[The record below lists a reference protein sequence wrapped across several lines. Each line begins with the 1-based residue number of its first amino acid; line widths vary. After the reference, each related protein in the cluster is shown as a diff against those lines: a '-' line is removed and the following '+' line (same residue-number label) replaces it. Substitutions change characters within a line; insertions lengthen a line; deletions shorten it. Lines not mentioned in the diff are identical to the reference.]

1 MTETTSPGR
10 PGTAEK
16 DLQQVQQFL
25 LDLGSVLTASGEAV
39 NLIEDHLHHLAVVY
53 GAPRARVSVLPTY
66 LAISMGPGRPVAL
79 ESTRRL
85 AGHLRLDQTAAVF
98 EILKAAEGG
107 RISPPE
113 GSLRIHEIGQ
123 MAPRFR
129 PTVRVLGHVVLTTG
143 ICLVL
148 EPTWADLVLAAL
160 FGALV
165 GGLKLLARQWSSI
178 QMILPAAA
186 AFAVAAATF
195 LVVGRWWV
203 QADLRAMIP
212 PLVTFL
218 PGAMLT
224 MAVVEISAAEIVSG
238 ASRLVAGAL
247 QLLLLTFGIIGAAHV
262 VGLPPPERLS
272 AAGGH
277 EVGWWAPW
285 LGVLII
291 ALGDYLHHSAPR
303 GSLRWLCLVL
313 YTAWIGQFL
322 GDQVF
327 GGYLSGFIGAIV
339 MTPVAYLVERRPS
352 GPPAL
357 VSFMPAFWL
366 LVPGALSVIGVTK
379 YLGRGD
385 PAGAQEFVSAV
396 GSMIAVALG
405 VLCGYPLYRAL
416 AHGLARLARRRSA

>member
-1 MTETTSPGR
+1 M
-10 PGTAEK
+10 
-16 DLQQVQQFL
+16 QQFL
-25 LDLGSVLTASGEAV
+25 LDVGSMLTASGEAV
-39 NLIEDHLHHLAVVY
+39 NLVEEHLHGLAVVY
-53 GAPRARVSVLPTY
+53 GVPEARVSVLPTY
-66 LAISMGPGRPVAL
+66 LAISMEPGRPAAL

-85 AGHLRLDQTAAVF
+85 TGNLRLDQTAAVF
-98 EILKAAEGG
+98 EIIKAAEAGQ
-107 RISPPE
+107 ISPAE
-113 GSLRIHEIGQ
+113 GSRRVRAIGQ

-129 PTVRVLGHVVLTTG
+129 PTVRVLGHAVLTTG

-148 EPTWADLVLAAL
+148 QPAWGDLILAAL
-160 FGALV
+160 FGLLV
-165 GGLKLLARQWSSI
+165 GALKLLAGRWTSF

-186 AFAVAAATF
+186 AFAVAAVTF
-195 LVVGRWWV
+195 LVVGHGWA
-203 QADLRAMIP
+203 QADLRAMVP

-224 MAVVEISAAEIVSG
+224 MAVVEIAAAETISG

-262 VGLPPPERLS
+262 VGLPPLERL
-272 AAGGH
+272 AASDGH
-277 EVGWWAPW
+277 EIGWWTPW

-303 GSLRWLCLVL
+303 GTLRWLCLVL
-313 YTAWIGQFL
+313 YTAWIAQFL

-339 MTPVAYLVERRPS
+339 MTPVAYLIERRTS

-366 LVPGALSVIGVTK
+366 LVPGAMSVMGVTK

-385 PAGAQEFVSAV
+385 PAGAQEFISAV

-416 AHGLARLARRRSA
+416 ARGLAMRARRRSA

>member
-1 MTETTSPGR
+1 
-10 PGTAEK
+10 
-16 DLQQVQQFL
+16 
-25 LDLGSVLTASGEAV
+25 
-39 NLIEDHLHHLAVVY
+39 
-53 GAPRARVSVLPTY
+53 
-66 LAISMGPGRPVAL
+66 
-79 ESTRRL
+79 
-85 AGHLRLDQTAAVF
+85 
-98 EILKAAEGG
+98 
-107 RISPPE
+107 
-113 GSLRIHEIGQ
+113 
-123 MAPRFR
+123 
-129 PTVRVLGHVVLTTG
+129 
-143 ICLVL
+143 
-148 EPTWADLVLAAL
+148 
-160 FGALV
+160 
-165 GGLKLLARQWSSI
+165 
-178 QMILPAAA
+178 
-186 AFAVAAATF
+186 
-195 LVVGRWWV
+195 
-203 QADLRAMIP
+203 MIP

-218 PGAMLT
+218 PGAILT

-238 ASRLVAGAL
+238 ASRLVAGGL

-262 VGLPPPERLS
+262 VGLPPPDKLAAS
-272 AAGGH
+272 AGH

-291 ALGDYLHHSAPR
+291 ALGDYLHHSAPP
-303 GSLRWLCLVL
+303 GALRWLCLVL
-313 YTAWIGQFL
+313 YVAWIGQFL

-385 PAGAQEFVSAV
+385 PAGAQEFISAV

-416 AHGLARLARRRSA
+416 ARGLATLARHRLA

>member
-1 MTETTSPGR
+1 MTE
-10 PGTAEK
+10 PGTAEQ
-16 DLQQVQQFL
+16 DRQQVQQFL
-25 LDLGSVLTASGEAV
+25 LDLGSALTASGEAV
-39 NLIEDHLHHLAVVY
+39 NRIEDHLHHLAVSY
-53 GAPRARVSVLPTY
+53 GNPQARVSVLPTY
-66 LAISMGPGRPVAL
+66 VAISMEPGRPAVL

-98 EILKAAEGG
+98 EVLKAAVYG
-107 RISPPE
+107 RISPAE
-113 GSLRIHEIGQ
+113 GSLRIQAIGR

-129 PTVRVLGHVVLTTG
+129 PTVSVLGHVVLTVG
-143 ICLVL
+143 ICLL
-148 EPTWADLVLAAL
+148 LAPTWGDLVLAGL
-160 FGALV
+160 FGAFV
-165 GGLKLLARQWSSI
+165 GWLKLLARRWASI
-178 QMILPAAA
+178 RMILPAAA
-186 AFAVAAATF
+186 AFAVGAVTF
-195 LVVGRWWV
+195 LVVGRGW
-203 QADLRAMIP
+203 APGDLRAMIP

-238 ASRLVAGAL
+238 ASRLVAGGL

-262 VGLPPPERLS
+262 VGLPSPERL
-272 AAGGH
+272 AASGGH
-277 EVGWWAPW
+277 ELGWWAPW
-285 LGVLII
+285 LGVLVI
-291 ALGDYLHHSAPR
+291 AFGDYLHHSAPR
-303 GSLRWLCLVL
+303 GALRWLCLVL
-313 YTAWIGQFL
+313 YVAWVGQFL

-339 MTPVAYLVERRPS
+339 MTPVACLVERRPS

-416 AHGLARLARRRSA
+416 ARGRATLAHHRFA